1 MGGDFDEK
9 GMKRPHKRF
18 FISKRRIHNQAG
30 QLVAD
35 LDRDLVHHI
44 RTVLRIGPGAK
55 ITLFDGTGREYPCEI
70 ISSTPNKVVAKI
82 LEQTFPKTE
91 SKLLITLCQAI
102 LKEQAFD
109 RVLTSATELGA
120 TKIIPV
126 LSNRVVVKIV
136 AKEIDKKMFRWEKIV
151 QEAAG
156 QSGRVVPPSIT
167 YPMAFADLLKEK
179 FSIEGEGGSEASK
192 FLLWEKA
199 KAGET
204 KLLLKNAQAQ
214 NVTILIGPEGG
225 FEDEEANAAIAS
237 GFIPIG
243 LGPRIL
249 RAETAPIAAISI
261 IQHLFGDLS

>member
-1 MGGDFDEK
+1 VGGDFDEK

-30 QLVAD
+30 QLVVD

-44 RTVLRIGPGAK
+44 RTVLRIGAGAK
-55 ITLFDGTGREYPCEI
+55 ISLFDGTGREYPCEI
-70 ISSTPNKVVAKI
+70 ISSTPNKVIAKI
-82 LEQTFPKTE
+82 LEQNFPKTE
-91 SKLLITLCQAI
+91 SALQITLCQAL

-136 AKEIDKKMFRWEKIV
+136 AKEVDKKMFRWEKIV

-156 QSGRVVPPSIT
+156 QSGRVVLPSIS
-167 YPMAFADLLKEK
+167 YPMEFENLLKEN
-179 FSIEGEGGSEASK
+179 FSGTRI
-192 FLLWEKA
+192 LLWEKA
-199 KAGET
+199 GAGG
-204 KLLLKNAQAQ
+204 LKSLPQNQAGDH
-214 NVTILIGPEGG
+214 VTLLIGPEGG
-225 FEDEEANAAIAS
+225 FEDEEANAAIAA

-261 IQHLFGDLS
+261 IQHLFGDLF

>member
-1 MGGDFDEK
+1 VGGDFDEK
-9 GMKRPHKRF
+9 GMRRPHKRF

-35 LDRDLVHHI
+35 LDRDLTHHI

-55 ITLFDGTGREYPCEI
+55 ISLFDGTGREYPCEI

-91 SKLLITLCQAI
+91 SGLQITLCQAI

-120 TKIIPV
+120 TRIIPV
-126 LSNRVVVKIV
+126 ISNRVVVKIV

-156 QSGRVVPPSIT
+156 QSGRVVPPSIN
-167 YPMAFADLLKEK
+167 YPMSFENLLKEN
-179 FSIEGEGGSEASK
+179 FSGARI
-192 FLLWEKA
+192 LLWEKA
-199 KAGET
+199 SAGEM
-204 KLLLKNAQAQ
+204 KSLLKNVVGDH
-214 NVTILIGPEGG
+214 VTLLIGPEGG
-225 FEDEEANAAIAS
+225 FEDDEAKAAIAA
-237 GFIPIG
+237 GFLPVG